1 MCDKALWDSFL
12 QMEQKIDKYKSN
24 WGSLLEYID
33 MSASANVTGAL
44 VSAFDKISDEP
55 EMNYYTNKSSLKE
68 QKAGKSTILKKT
80 RDPLSTGY
88 CWRRSPKKDET
99 NYSQSKYNNRNIRS
113 VTREN
118 VPAVGVQL
126 TNCPLHKA
134 IYKLQSKD
142 NITGFSRRTI
152 FKGFKRLNNT
162 FIKNETNVKSSFEK
176 FPEKQIQQELEAN
189 SINYNKA
196 RSDVTE
202 AEIYKWIKSKGKITK
217 DLVTDKE
224 ILEFTKNMFLA
235 WDVGNNTKFSIEK
248 IVEELITFGITTTN
262 RILTAMVKSF
272 KGKESNNESINAN
285 DFLNFMANDK
295 ITTHISNIL
304 RRIIDKKEMFNIIP
318 CKSNNII
325 SESPKKSLNYK
336 VPNTDGTI
344 IEIPL
349 FNEPDSQKVI
359 LHSNNSQDEKIS
371 MQFIYNNKGN
381 LIDQK
386 IAKISKKEN
395 NQSPNTF
402 VKMLKPQTKNQS
414 VNYIERKSSS
424 KKINEEIKVIKGWW
438 AEIEKAAG
446 YKEDIPINIVA
457 DLLVSKSLVENR
469 DRAKQLLGS
478 TVKHP
483 KQYVDF
489 SDFRELLY
497 KGVFKNAIK
506 DICQEL
512 ELQHHNNTEELKL
525 PKFLQISN
533 YKKKLL
539 MTAFDPSNPNYK
551 QGSKIFEIGR
561 AHV

>member
-189 SINYNKA
+189 SINYKRLEQVVKREGN
-196 RSDVTE
+196 
-202 AEIYKWIKSKGKITK
+202 INGIK
-217 DLVTDKE
+217 
-224 ILEFTKNMFLA
+224 
-235 WDVGNNTKFSIEK
+235 
-248 IVEELITFGITTTN
+248 
-262 RILTAMVKSF
+262 
-272 KGKESNNESINAN
+272 
-285 DFLNFMANDK
+285 
-295 ITTHISNIL
+295 
-304 RRIIDKKEMFNIIP
+304 
-318 CKSNNII
+318 
-325 SESPKKSLNYK
+325 PK
-336 VPNTDGTI
+336 
-344 IEIPL
+344 
-349 FNEPDSQKVI
+349 
-359 LHSNNSQDEKIS
+359 
-371 MQFIYNNKGN
+371 
-381 LIDQK
+381 
-386 IAKISKKEN
+386 
-395 NQSPNTF
+395 
-402 VKMLKPQTKNQS
+402 
-414 VNYIERKSSS
+414 ERKQ
-424 KKINEEIKVIKGWW
+424 K
-438 AEIEKAAG
+438 
-446 YKEDIPINIVA
+446 
-457 DLLVSKSLVENR
+457 
-469 DRAKQLLGS
+469 
-478 TVKHP
+478 T
-483 KQYVDF
+483 
-489 SDFRELLY
+489 
-497 KGVFKNAIK
+497 
-506 DICQEL
+506 
-512 ELQHHNNTEELKL
+512 
-525 PKFLQISN
+525 
-533 YKKKLL
+533 
-539 MTAFDPSNPNYK
+539 
-551 QGSKIFEIGR
+551 
-561 AHV
+561 